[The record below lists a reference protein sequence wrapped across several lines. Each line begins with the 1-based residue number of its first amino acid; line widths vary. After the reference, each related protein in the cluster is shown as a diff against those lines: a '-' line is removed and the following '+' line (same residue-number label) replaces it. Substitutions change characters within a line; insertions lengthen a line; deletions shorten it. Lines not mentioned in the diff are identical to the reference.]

1 MEGWYIVD
9 KYIKASMIFLFTLL
23 FCETIFF
30 ILDKKLAKNRFR
42 LTDRCRYTVE
52 GTLCVVLGFVSGV
65 LV

>member
-1 MEGWYIVD
+1 MD

-23 FCETIFF
+23 FCEITFF

-52 GTLCVVLGFVSGV
+52 STLCIILGFISGV